1 MQIQEL
7 TEVQQIVQEL
17 CLMNNKFMNKV
28 FENNIPAAELLLRI
42 ILKNDKIKVKEV
54 KVQNFIQN
62 LYGHSAQMDIL
73 AQDEA
78 GVYFNVEVQR
88 SDEGAPAKRA
98 RFYSSLLD
106 SNLLKAG
113 KQYEQLP
120 VTYVIFITENDVLQ
134 GNLPLYDI
142 DRVIKQNGADFG
154 DGTHIVYVNSKVQ
167 DDTPLGRL
175 MQDFYCKDPA
185 RMHYSEL
192 AAKCGYLKNVKE
204 SEADMQD
211 IIEQYAEKQA
221 QRAVAKAE
229 REKNKEL
236 VIKLSC
242 KGMSVEEIANI
253 LDITEAQVR
262 ELAEK
267 RSA

>member
-1 MQIQEL
+1 MPTQEL

-120 VTYVIFITENDVLQ
+120 VTYVNFITENDVLQ

-154 DGTHIVYVNSKVQ
+154 DGTHIVYE

-192 AAKCGYLKNVKE
+192 AAKCGYWKNVKE

-211 IIEQYAEKQA
+211 IIEQYAEKRA
-221 QRAVAKAE
+221 QKAVAKAE